1 MIKILNS
8 DVQVLTFI
16 YLIWIKS
23 LLCFQGDY
31 YINQILAEFYYFKIL
46 DNLVPDLKYD
56 KNDVLLELN
65 PGIGGEEAKLFT
77 LDMYEM
83 YARYA
88 AYKGWT
94 FSTETLKQSDNGMVK
109 CYIVYWIEWPFL
121 MLKCLAYIISLHRSW
136 SRFDYSPFITGGQLA
151 DLDKSS

>member
-31 YINQILAEFYYFKIL
+31 YINPILAEFYYFKIL

-109 CYIVYWIEWPFL
+109 CYIVY
-121 MLKCLAYIISLHRSW
+121 
-136 SRFDYSPFITGGQLA
+136 
-151 DLDKSS
+151 

>member
-1 MIKILNS
+1 
-8 DVQVLTFI
+8 
-16 YLIWIKS
+16 
-23 LLCFQGDY
+23 
-31 YINQILAEFYYFKIL
+31 
-46 DNLVPDLKYD
+46 
-56 KNDVLLELN
+56 VLLELN

-109 CYIVYWIEWPFL
+109 CYIV
-121 MLKCLAYIISLHRSW
+121 
-136 SRFDYSPFITGGQLA
+136 
-151 DLDKSS
+151 